1 MKNSRH
7 SQEKRWFVL
16 SYFIRMGF
24 SSDPQNLMFG
34 LFLQDRLGLWGGGR
48 RKAEEGGIPEIKD
61 LLEPIQEGLC
71 MN

>member
-7 SQEKRWFVL
+7 LQEKRWFVL

-34 LFLQDRLGLWGGGR
+34 LFLQDRLGLWGGGGGRQR
-48 RKAEEGGIPEIKD
+48 REGY
-61 LLEPIQEGLC
+61 QR
-71 MN
+71 